1 MAKRI
6 ESFRDLE
13 VYKKAFALQQEIFE
27 LTKSF
32 PKEELY
38 SLTDQMRRASRSVGS
53 NIAEA
58 WQKRRYIQHFVS
70 KLSDSDGEQAETQ
83 HWLDT
88 AIACGYIIRDERDV
102 LVKNCKEIGRM
113 LGSMMFNPEPFCR
126 QFKKGWFYLS
136 SVVCHLS
143 SENTVLK
150 NWLIPNSLSEYR
162 ME

>member
-1 MAKRI
+1 MVKRI

-13 VYKKAFALQQEIFE
+13 VYKKAFALQQDIFE

-38 SLTDQMRRASRSVGS
+38 SLTDQIRRSSRSVGS

-88 AIACGYIIRDERDV
+88 AFAC
-102 LVKNCKEIGRM
+102 
-113 LGSMMFNPEPFCR
+113 
-126 QFKKGWFYLS
+126 Q
-136 SVVCHLS
+136 
-143 SENTVLK
+143 
-150 NWLIPNSLSEYR
+150 
-162 ME
+162 

>member
-1 MAKRI
+1 MIKKERGTGKMVKRI
-6 ESFRDLE
+6 ENFRDLE
-13 VYKKAFALQQEIFE
+13 VYKKAFALQQDIFE

-38 SLTDQMRRASRSVGS
+38 SLTDQIRRSSRSVGS

-88 AIACGYIIRDERDV
+88 AFAC
-102 LVKNCKEIGRM
+102 
-113 LGSMMFNPEPFCR
+113 
-126 QFKKGWFYLS
+126 Q
-136 SVVCHLS
+136 
-143 SENTVLK
+143 
-150 NWLIPNSLSEYR
+150 
-162 ME
+162 